1 MTHLCRHLWGY
12 WGLLSLSL
20 SLSVIV
26 GGCQMLGLVM
36 YKAAGDPEVPAQYTL
51 LPKQTLVLVENYKY
65 ARAAADDAELLG
77 RLIHA
82 RLSQKNLVPLI
93 GHEKLLELKA
103 TQLQNFNRMTIV
115 DIAHQLGAEQ
125 VIYVHFQGGGVVS
138 MGGGSIRQGQAS
150 VLVRVIDTQTG
161 ETVWPTGIE
170 DGRIV
175 SSETNPATT
184 GSKPESDIR
193 FHLYDDLAMKIVR
206 LFHSWKPDSS
216 DTQD

>member
-1 MTHLCRHLWGY
+1 MKNPRSYFRLTALGSLP
-12 WGLLSLSL
+12 LLLL
-20 SLSVIV
+20 
-26 GGCQMLGLVM
+26 GGCQMLGVLM
-36 YKAAGDPEVPAQYTL
+36 YKTAGEPDVPAQYTL
-51 LPKQTLVLVENYKY
+51 PPKKTLVLVENYQY
-65 ARAAADDAELLG
+65 ARAAADDTELLG

-82 RLSQKNLVPLI
+82 RLAQKNLVPLV

-103 TQLQNFNRMTIV
+103 SQPQHFSQMTIV
-115 DIAHQLGAEQ
+115 DIAHKLEAEQ

-150 VLVRVIDTQTG
+150 VLVRVVDVQTG

-170 DGRIV
+170 DGRVV
-175 SSETNPATT
+175 STETNPATT

-193 FHLYDDLAMKIVR
+193 LHLYDDLAMKIVR

-216 DTQD
+216 DTPD

>member
-1 MTHLCRHLWGY
+1 MTRLFRHILGY

-20 SLSVIV
+20 ILCIIT

-36 YKAAGDPEVPAQYTL
+36 YKTAGDPDVPAQYTL
-51 LPKQTLVLVENYKY
+51 VQKQTLVLVENYRY
-65 ARAAADDAELLG
+65 ARAAAEDAELLG

-82 RLSQKNLVPLI
+82 RLSRKNLVPLV

-103 TQLQNFNRMTIV
+103 TQSQNFNRMTIV

-125 VIYVHFQGGGVVS
+125 VIYVHFQGGGVTS
-138 MGGGSIRQGQAS
+138 MGGGSVRQGQAS
-150 VLVRVIDTQTG
+150 VLVRVVDAQTG
-161 ETVWPTGIE
+161 QTVWPTGIE
-170 DGRIV
+170 DGRVV
-175 SSETNPATT
+175 STETDPAAI

-193 FHLYDDLAMKIVR
+193 LHLYDDLAMKIVR

-216 DTQD
+216 DMTD